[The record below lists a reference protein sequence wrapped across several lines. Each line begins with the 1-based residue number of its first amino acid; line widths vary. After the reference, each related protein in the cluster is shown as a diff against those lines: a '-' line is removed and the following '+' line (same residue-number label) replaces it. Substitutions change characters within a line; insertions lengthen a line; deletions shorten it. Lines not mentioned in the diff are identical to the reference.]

1 MYKAEYEDDNFE
13 IITADTDSEAIE
25 VAETYEPEHG
35 IIFNVYEIS
44 NDYENIRMIY

>member
-13 IITADTDSEAIE
+13 IITADKDSEAIE
-25 VAETYEPEHG
+25 VAETYESEHG
-35 IIFNVYEIS
+35 IIFNVYEIN